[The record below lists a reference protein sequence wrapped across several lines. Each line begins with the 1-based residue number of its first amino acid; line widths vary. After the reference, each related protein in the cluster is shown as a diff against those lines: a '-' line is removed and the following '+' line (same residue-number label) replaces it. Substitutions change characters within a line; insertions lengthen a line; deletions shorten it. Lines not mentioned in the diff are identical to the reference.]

1 MWIDGAERTALSGKT
16 MDVLNPA
23 TEKVIGSVPFGGAE
37 DVDVAVRA
45 AQAAFSE
52 WSKRSTADRAAVLT
66 AGIAALEAAADELMT
81 SLTQE
86 QGKPPVE
93 AKGEFHHFVNGLR
106 YYAELAT
113 KDRDAYQEVPPTFGP
128 AYSIIKRVPMGV
140 VGAILPWNFPLTL
153 LANKLGP
160 ALVTGNTM
168 VVKPADTTPL
178 TTLRV
183 AQILHESGLPAGVL
197 NVVTGNGPDTGE
209 SLVSHPDVVRVAFTG
224 QTSTGQRIASI
235 AAPQLKR
242 YSLELGGSDPSIVF
256 PDADLS
262 RAVKNIAIG
271 RYWNAGQAC
280 LAPKRAIVF
289 DEVYDDFVEQL
300 SAVVKRYE
308 PGDGSVRAEKP
319 FIRMGPLHTASQR
332 ARLVDQLQRTI
343 DLGAKVIVGG
353 LPDPDQSEPGYF
365 FPATLV
371 ENVPLDS
378 PLAQE
383 EVFGPVLP
391 IFRVSTLEEALSV
404 ANNTPYGLGAS
415 VWSYDTRNIHA
426 VTDGVESG
434 IVWVNQLHYGYDEV
448 PFGGVKGS
456 GIGKEHGIEALHEYT
471 YVKSVV
477 MGGFA
482 S

>member
-256 PDADLS
+256 PDADLFAGGEKHRD
-262 RAVKNIAIG
+262 RALLE
-271 RYWNAGQAC
+271 C
-280 LAPKRAIVF
+280 RA
-289 DEVYDDFVEQL
+289 
-300 SAVVKRYE
+300 
-308 PGDGSVRAEKP
+308 
-319 FIRMGPLHTASQR
+319 
-332 ARLVDQLQRTI
+332 
-343 DLGAKVIVGG
+343 G
-353 LPDPDQSEPGYF
+353 LPRTQARD
-365 FPATLV
+365 
-371 ENVPLDS
+371 
-378 PLAQE
+378 
-383 EVFGPVLP
+383 
-391 IFRVSTLEEALSV
+391 RV
-404 ANNTPYGLGAS
+404 
-415 VWSYDTRNIHA
+415 R
-426 VTDGVESG
+426 
-434 IVWVNQLHYGYDEV
+434 
-448 PFGGVKGS
+448 
-456 GIGKEHGIEALHEYT
+456 
-471 YVKSVV
+471 
-477 MGGFA
+477 
-482 S
+482 